1 MKYSIKTVLLL
12 TLTAVML
19 FNANLSAQKRQ
30 YPEFHY
36 LSLPISVGYSN
47 YYAPGFKK
55 EFPEYKNPGLVGATI
70 GIGYEYRYRLFWM
83 SMHLEGQLL
92 TSRLRPGIA
101 QVDTIMIDTDS
112 HYEQARRE
120 NNYHYKFSSWRD
132 DQLGVYGC
140 FPIMF
145 GLKVNAFYFGVGAKV
160 GYCFYGTS
168 TPKATYVT
176 SATYERYI
184 ADFENMPN
192 HFLTEYQS
200 GLTNKGTD
208 ININYNLNV
217 AAIAEIGYEVYH
229 SEGSKTVRPW
239 ILKLGAYAEYGFL
252 NAYNNNGRVES
263 QMEMKQVSVDEG
275 DEPVR
280 DPSQLELRPFYKS
293 HSTKN
298 IAINPLYVGAKL
310 TFLFELPVPQKCH
323 CLQNERGAS
332 WRNLAPK
339 ETKKQNKAAKKKVRK
354 QKKIMGD
361 DGTNSNLNGGGG
373 PK

>member
-1 MKYSIKTVLLL
+1 MKYFPKTLLLL
-12 TLTAVML
+12 TLIALLL
-19 FNANLSAQKRQ
+19 FNVDLNAQKRQ

-47 YYAPGFKK
+47 YYAPGFKT
-55 EFPEYKNPGLVGATI
+55 ETPTYKNPGMAGVTL

-92 TSRLRPGIA
+92 TSRLRPGIT
-101 QVDTIMIDTDS
+101 QMDTMMIDTDS
-112 HYEQARRE
+112 YYEQTKRE
-120 NNYHYKFSSWRD
+120 NAYHYKFSSWHD

-145 GLKVNAFYFGVGAKV
+145 GLRFNAFYFGVGAKV
-160 GYCFYGTS
+160 GYSFYGTS
-168 TPKATYVT
+168 TPKATYTT
-176 SATYERYI
+176 SATYDRYI

-192 HFLTEYQS
+192 HFLTEYES
-200 GLTNKGTD
+200 GLTNDGNE
-208 ININYNLNV
+208 ININFDINV

-252 NAYNNNGRVES
+252 SAYNNNGSV
-263 QMEMKQVSVDEG
+263 QPQFEMKKVTLDNGTEA
-275 DEPVR
+275 D
-280 DPSQLELRPFYKS
+280 DPSQLELRPYYKS
-293 HSTKN
+293 HSTRGVN
-298 IAINPLYVGAKL
+298 INPLYVGAKL
-310 TFLFELPVPQKCH
+310 TFLFDLPVPQKCH

-339 ETKKQNKAAKKKVRK
+339 ETKKQNKAAKKKVKK
-354 QKKIMGD
+354 QKKVMGE
-361 DGTNSNLNGGGG
+361 DGTNSNLNGGSG